1 MLAMKKI
8 IPILLILILTLPI
21 DAVPRGSKPGSSINP
36 VRILVIPFKNTS
48 GDAALNWLSIA
59 LQDAIINNIFYLKG
73 FEMGDVSSREMTKE
87 ESIKYAK
94 ERLFPIQRIWFGK
107 YAGDANSVT
116 VEISVLDVISG
127 AVLITRKYEAP
138 LNKLLNS
145 TSQSVL
151 EIAQGLGAAA
161 KEDEE
166 KRVLSRKTAS
176 VEAWRFGAE
185 GIMHIRELGGEGQT
199 EEGKKLLLEKAEKAL
214 NKAITADPEYAEV
227 RVYLGE
233 LYGEMGKWEMAVEA
247 FRSALALKPYLIL
260 ANMGMGYS
268 LLKMGDADGAVEYFK
283 KGIHINPSQRAF
295 NEAVYTLL
303 KNNGKKEELRGM
315 AMQQLKSVSSVA
327 RAQAAIALG
336 DLGGRSEV
344 PILIS
349 MLKDPDKEVLGSVLF
364 ILGQIGNRETVP
376 YLVGILDSAD
386 KDIRV
391 SAIYALRNIGDSSAV
406 PALIAM
412 LKDNNAAVRCSA
424 AWALGA
430 ISDRSSNQALHGMLA
445 DVDKEARI
453 IAAWA
458 LGRMDDKS
466 GVPALVVLLKDADDH
481 IRERAAWALHAA
493 GDKSAVPALI
503 EALKDKNHSVRTNA
517 ASALGKIGDKTA
529 IPALIEALRGVEDF
543 RIDDAIAKIGD
554 KAAITVLTGML
565 KDSDKK
571 MRERAANVL
580 GALQDKTTVPA
591 LIEALN
597 DTEIWVRVRAVLA
610 LDKIGDI
617 SAVPALRK
625 MLEDPDGNVRGYAA
639 DALGKLGDKVSL
651 SLLIEGLKD
660 SSAWVRL
667 CAAGALGRLGDRS
680 AIPALLEVLKD
691 KDDQVRRKAA
701 ESLAKMGDR
710 SGIHVLIEALS
721 DIEGWWRMEGARTL
735 AALGE
740 AKGLYDYFYK
750 TFNLHVFNQIRK
762 NLLFIDNFDNLTKSD
777 DPFLKSSGYYL
788 LALKSREEGRYK
800 EQLENAN
807 NALKH
812 IKQKNETAIAVLS
825 LWLKAHAE
833 LKLEKSTDSSETI
846 KKVEELL
853 AYISKKER
861 EDYEEL
867 FEEYTAFLKGEI
879 AVAGGNSKTAM
890 KAYEDALSML
900 ERSKRNY
907 QKKDAAC
914 KLEAMV
920 RTSLGAFQIKMGKEN
935 LEKAVEGGRN
945 YQASDSVEMENEEK
959 RYMELARQKIA
970 EGSYEESQKLL
981 EELNLRRTNYINRR
995 MKINLADAEK
1005 QGQINE
1011 FRKKQEE
1018 IESIGKRIE
1027 AFGKDKKGAGD
1038 PSQGEDEIKRLEK
1051 ERNDKRRE
1059 LQIYLTNLKKTHP
1072 DIAALMGARPLELT
1086 ALQEQLPEDTAILQY
1101 LMLPDKL
1108 IVFVIRNKGID
1119 IVETRVKRSEL
1130 RDKVATLRKAIYAK
1144 VEGENSRMIK
1154 PLSRELY
1161 GVLIKPIEEG
1171 GKLKGVK
1178 VIGIAPN
1185 SFLHQLPFGVL
1196 MDPEA
1201 KHLIDR
1207 YSLFYMNSTSIL
1219 GVAMERGK
1227 QKRSGENTLLA
1238 FSNPDGS
1245 LNYADIEV
1253 ADISKLFGKKM
1264 IYSKKDARKS
1274 VIQSKEKDYSILHLS
1289 THGIFDPIDSTK
1301 SHLVM
1306 SDSNLTVEEIWG
1318 LPLKGTTLTV
1328 LSACETGVGDVLSG
1342 DDVVSLENAFI
1353 YAGSPSVVATLW
1365 KVADQ
1370 STAELMGLFY
1380 QNLAKGKTKAEALT
1394 DAQRKLRENY
1404 DHPFFWAPFTLRGD
1418 WR

>member
-1 MLAMKKI
+1 MKKLVF
-8 IPILLILILTLPI
+8 ILLTLLFMFPVS
-21 DAVPRGSKPGSSINP
+21 AVSSGSKPGSSINP
-36 VRILVIPFKNTS
+36 VRIMVIPFRNES
-48 GDAALNWLSIA
+48 GDAALDWLSIA
-59 LQDAIINNIFYLKG
+59 LQGAMTSDIFYLMG
-73 FEMGDVSSREMTKE
+73 FEIGGVFSREMTRGE
-87 ESIKYAK
+87 LIKYAK
-94 ERLFPIQRIWFGK
+94 EQVFPIQQIWIGK
-107 YAGDANSVT
+107 YAGQANSIT
-116 VEISVLDVISG
+116 VEISVLDVISE

-138 LNKLLNS
+138 QDKLLNS
-145 TSQSVL
+145 TSQYVL

-176 VEAWRFGAE
+176 VEAWRLGAE
-185 GIMHIRELGGEGQT
+185 GIMQMRKLGAEGQT
-199 EEGKKLLLEKAEKAL
+199 EEGKTLLFEKAEKAL
-214 NKAITADPEYAEV
+214 NKAIAADPEYAEV

-233 LYGEMGKWEMAVEA
+233 LYGEMGKWEMALEA
-247 FRSALALKPYLIL
+247 FRKALSLKPYLVL

-268 LLKMGDADGAVEYFK
+268 LSKMGDADDAVEYFK
-283 KGIHINPSQRAF
+283 KGIHLNPSQRAF

-303 KNNGKKEELRGM
+303 KNNGKKEELRSI
-315 AMQQLKSVSSVA
+315 AIQQLKSVSSFA
-327 RAQAAIALG
+327 RAQAATALG

-349 MLKDPDKEVLGSVLF
+349 MLRDTDKEVLGSVLF
-364 ILGQIGNRETVP
+364 ILGHIGNRETVP
-376 YLVGILDSAD
+376 YLVGILDNAD
-386 KDIRV
+386 KNIRV
-391 SAIYALRNIGDSSAV
+391 AAIYALRNIGDSSAV
-406 PALIAM
+406 PALITM
-412 LKDNNAAVRCSA
+412 LKDNDVAVRWSS

-430 ISDRSSNQALHGMLA
+430 IGDRSSNQALQGMLA
-445 DVDKEARI
+445 DPDKKVRI
-453 IAAWA
+453 TAAWA

-466 GVPALVVLLKDADDH
+466 GGPALVVLLKDADDH
-481 IRERAAWALHAA
+481 IRERAVWALRAA

-503 EALKDKNHSVRTNA
+503 EALKDKNHNVRTHA
-517 ASALGKIGDKTA
+517 ASALGEIGDKTA

-543 RIDDAIAKIGD
+543 SIDDAIAKIGD
-554 KAAITVLTGML
+554 KTAITVLTGML

-571 MRERAANVL
+571 MRERAANVFGEL
-580 GALQDKTTVPA
+580 GDKTTVPA

-597 DTEIWVRVRAVLA
+597 DTEIWVRARAVLA

-617 SAVPALRK
+617 SAVPSLRK
-625 MLEDPDGNVRGYAA
+625 MLKDPDGNVRGYAA

-660 SSAWVRL
+660 SSAWARL

-680 AIPALLEVLKD
+680 AIPALLEVLWD
-691 KDDQVRRKAA
+691 KDDEIRRKAA

-710 SGIHVLIEALS
+710 SGIHVLLEALS
-721 DIEGWWRMEGARTL
+721 DIEGGWHMEGAKIL

-740 AKGLYDYFYK
+740 AKGLYDYFCK

-762 NLLFIDNFDNLTKSD
+762 NFLFIDNLDNLTKSD
-777 DPFLKSSGYYL
+777 DPFLKFSGYYL
-788 LALKSREEGRYK
+788 LALKSREETRYK

-812 IKQKNETAIAVLS
+812 INQKNETALAVLS

-833 LKLEKSTDSSETI
+833 LKLEKSTDSFETI
-846 KKVEELL
+846 KKTEELL

-879 AVAGGNSKTAM
+879 AVAGGDSKTAT
-890 KAYEDALSML
+890 KAYKDALSML

-907 QKKDAAC
+907 QKKDAAF
-914 KLEAMV
+914 KFEAMV
-920 RTSLGAFQIKMGKEN
+920 RTSLGALQIKMGKEN

-945 YQASDSVEMENEEK
+945 YQANDSVEMESEEK
-959 RYMELARQKIA
+959 RYLELARQKIA

-995 MKINLADAEK
+995 TKINLADAEK
-1005 QGQINE
+1005 QKFIVDY
-1011 FRKKQEE
+1011 RKKQEE
-1018 IESIGKRIE
+1018 IESLSRKIQGLAR
-1027 AFGKDKKGAGD
+1027 DKKGGRETSA
-1038 PSQGEDEIKRLEK
+1038 GEDEIRRLEK
-1051 ERNDKRRE
+1051 EKNDKRRE
-1059 LQIYLTNLKKTHP
+1059 LQVYLTSLKKTHP
-1072 DIAALMGARPLELT
+1072 DMAALMGAKPIELT
-1086 ALQEQLPEDTAILQY
+1086 AVQEQLPEDTAILQY
-1101 LMLPDKL
+1101 LMLSDKL
-1108 IVFVIRNKGID
+1108 IVFVIRSKGID
-1119 IVETRVKRSEL
+1119 IVEAQIKRSEL
-1130 RDKVATLRKAIYAK
+1130 RERVESLRKAIYAK

-1161 GVLIKPIEEG
+1161 SNLIKPIDET

-1196 MDPEA
+1196 IDSEG
-1201 KHLIDR
+1201 KYLVDR
-1207 YSLFYMNSTSIL
+1207 YTLFYMNSTSIL
-1219 GVAMERGK
+1219 GVAMERSK
-1227 QKRSGENTLLA
+1227 QKRSGEETLLA
-1238 FSNPDGS
+1238 LSNPDGS
-1245 LNYADIEV
+1245 LNYADREI

-1264 IYSKKDARKS
+1264 IYSKKEAKKD
-1274 VIQSKEKDYSILHLS
+1274 VIQNKQKGYSILHLS

-1306 SDSNLTVEEIWG
+1306 SDGNLTVEEIWG
-1318 LPLKGTTLTV
+1318 LPLKGTVLTV
-1328 LSACETGVGDVLSG
+1328 LSACETGVGEVLSG

-1353 YAGSPSVVATLW
+1353 YAGTPSVVATLW

-1370 STAELMGLFY
+1370 STADLMNLFY
-1380 QNLAKGKTKAEALT
+1380 QNLVKGKTKAEALAT
-1394 DAQRKLRENY
+1394 AQRQLRETY

-1418 WR
+1418 WK